1 MSITEPIL
9 ESGIART
16 ITAFSEPLAEH
27 LLVRFIQDEIYK
39 VGMKRAVLG
48 LSGGID
54 SALVA
59 FLAAKALGP
68 ENVFCV
74 LMPYK
79 TSSRDSI
86 TDAKL
91 VVDQLKTGSTTVD
104 ISSMVDAY
112 LEKFPEASPLR
123 RGNVMAR
130 CRMITLYDLSMAHGA
145 LVLGTSN
152 KTELL
157 LGYGTIFGD
166 LASAINPIGDLY
178 KTEVRAL
185 SRHMG
190 VPDSII
196 KKLPSADLWEG
207 QSDED
212 DLGFTYEEV
221 DKMLIDLV
229 DRRIPPSILIER
241 GVDEA
246 FVRGVQEKIRRS
258 QFKRRPPIVA
268 KVSSRSMIHDF
279 MYLRDWGY

>member
-1 MSITEPIL
+1 MSINEPIA
-9 ESGIART
+9 EAEIAHV
-16 ITAFSEPLAEH
+16 ITNFSEPLTEH
-27 LLVRFIQDEIYK
+27 LLVRFIQDEITK

-59 FLAAKALGP
+59 YLAAKALGS
-68 ENVFCV
+68 ENVLCV

-91 VVDQLKTGSTTVD
+91 VIDQLKTDSMTVD

-112 LEKFPEASPLR
+112 LEKFPEATPLR

-130 CRMITLYDLSMAHGA
+130 CRMIALYDLSMAHGA

-190 VPDSII
+190 VPDPII
-196 KKLPSADLWEG
+196 KKLPSADLWVG
-207 QSDED
+207 QSDET

-221 DKMLIDLV
+221 DKLLIDLV
-229 DRRIPPSILIER
+229 DRRIPSEILIER
-241 GVDEA
+241 GADEA

-268 KVSSRSMIHDF
+268 KVSSRSTIHDF

>member
-1 MSITEPIL
+1 MSITEPISEL
-9 ESGIART
+9 ETAHT

-27 LLVRFIQDEIYK
+27 LLVRFIQDEIHK

-59 FLAAKALGP
+59 YLAAKALGS
-68 ENVFCV
+68 ENVLCV

-79 TSSRDSI
+79 SSSKDSL

-91 VVDQLKTGSTTVD
+91 VVDDLKTDSMTVE
-104 ISSMVDAY
+104 ISPMVDAY
-112 LEKFPEASPLR
+112 FEKFPEASPLR

-130 CRMITLYDLSMAHGA
+130 TRMITLYDLSMAHGA

-185 SRHMG
+185 SGHMG
-190 VPDSII
+190 VPESII
-196 KKLPSADLWEG
+196 KKLPSADLWVG
-207 QSDED
+207 QSDEA
-212 DLGFTYEEV
+212 DLGFTYDEV
-221 DKMLIDLV
+221 DKLLIDLV
-229 DRRIPPSILIER
+229 DRRIHPEILIER
-241 GVDEA
+241 GADEA

-268 KVSSRSMIHDF
+268 KVSSRSTIHDF

>member
-1 MSITEPIL
+1 MSITEPTAGL
-9 ESGIART
+9 YTAHT
-16 ITAFSEPLAEH
+16 ITSFSEPLAEH
-27 LLVRFIQDEIYK
+27 LLVRFIQDEIQK
-39 VGMKRAVLG
+39 VGMKRGVLG

-59 FLAAKALGP
+59 YLAAKALGS
-68 ENVFCV
+68 ENVLCV

-79 TSSRDSI
+79 SSSKDSL

-91 VVDQLKTGSTTVD
+91 VVDDLKTDSMTVE
-104 ISSMVDAY
+104 ISPMVDAY
-112 LEKFPEASPLR
+112 FEKFPEASPLR

-130 CRMITLYDLSMAHGA
+130 TRMITLYDLSMAHGA

-185 SRHMG
+185 SAHMG
-190 VPDSII
+190 VPESII
-196 KKLPSADLWEG
+196 KKLPSADLWVG
-207 QSDED
+207 QSDEA
-212 DLGFTYEEV
+212 DLGFSYDEV
-221 DKMLIDLV
+221 DKLLIDLV
-229 DRRIPPSILIER
+229 DRRIHPEILIER
-241 GVDEA
+241 GADEA

-268 KVSSRSMIHDF
+268 KVSSRSTIHDF